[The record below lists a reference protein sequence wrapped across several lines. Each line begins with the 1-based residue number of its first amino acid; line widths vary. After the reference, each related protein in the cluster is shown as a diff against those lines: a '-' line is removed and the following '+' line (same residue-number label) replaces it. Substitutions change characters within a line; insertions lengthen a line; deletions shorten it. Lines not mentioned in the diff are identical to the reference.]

1 MKTGDRLGPY
11 EILQPLGEGGM
22 GAVYSARDTR
32 LDRTVA
38 IKFSKEQ
45 FNERFE
51 REAKAVAALNHP
63 NVCQLYDVG
72 PDYLVM
78 EYVEGKPLEGPL
90 PLNEALR
97 IAGQIAEALEAA
109 HEKGI
114 VHRDLK
120 PGNIV
125 LKADGT
131 VKVLDFGLAKMG
143 SAATSTLNDNS
154 PTISLAATQA
164 GVILGTAAYMSPE
177 QARGN
182 SVTPRADIWAFGVV
196 FYEMLTG
203 KRLFDG
209 EDLTETLASV
219 VKEQPDL
226 SAAPFEVQRL
236 LKACLQKDTKKRLQA
251 IGDWKLLLD
260 EPAAKATVVAP
271 STKPSARW
279 FPWSVAAVLA
289 LAVAVAVWAPWR
301 KPPEETLR
309 ISALPAPDGQIYSFQ
324 STLSVPAISPDG
336 KRIVFAARSEDGKN
350 PTQLWVRPLDSPAAQ
365 PLPGTERAMTPFWS
379 PDSRWIGFESPADHK
394 LKKIDIQGGP
404 PSSIA
409 DLTVDLR
416 GASWSP
422 DGVILLGLG
431 SSSSPVMRVSSEG
444 GSLSPATK
452 LEEGKDAYHR
462 FPSLLPDGKHFLFIV
477 PQANSDANQV
487 RVGSLDQPN
496 EFGRVVAE
504 AESTVVYAMGH
515 LLFLRGGTLM
525 AQPFDTGAL
534 QTSGEARPI
543 AEHVP
548 TFLVPSRLGA
558 FSASQNGL
566 LVYHTASTGNV
577 RTQFTWLNREGNPVG
592 TIGEPVSDIGSFELS
607 PDNKSL
613 LADAIAG
620 PSDDLWI
627 WDLSR
632 GSKQKFTFGGSNRF
646 GLWSPDG
653 ASIVWR
659 SVQGPKVLL
668 MRRPSDASGPPQE
681 IISGRET
688 YSPTSWPRD
697 GKSLLMF
704 TASATRNATRT
715 NNDIFVLPMNGNGSG
730 PPQPQPFLQTHFSE
744 AWGAFSPD
752 GKWVAYESNESG
764 QLEVYVVSYPDRG
777 SKRQI
782 SAAGGGFIRWR
793 RDGELFYVNGLGQLM
808 SVEVNV
814 RNGSFDV
821 GQVKRLFDGVNN
833 LGFDVS
839 LDGQKFIVAKEL
851 GTSANQSIPPLT
863 LVENWPALIKK

>member
-1 MKTGDRLGPY
+1 MMKSGDRLGPY

-22 GAVYSARDTR
+22 GAVYTARDTR

-51 REAKAVAALNHP
+51 REAKAIAALNHP

-78 EYVEGKPLEGPL
+78 EFIEGKPLEGPL
-90 PLNEALR
+90 PLEEALR
-97 IAGQIAEALEAA
+97 IAGQIGDALEAA

-125 LKADGT
+125 IKSDGS
-131 VKVLDFGLAKMG
+131 VKVLDFGLAKVG
-143 SAATSTLNDNS
+143 SAATSTLSDNS
-154 PTISLAATQA
+154 PTISIVATQA
-164 GVILGTAAYMSPE
+164 GVILGTAMYMSPE
-177 QARGN
+177 QARGKN
-182 SVTPRADIWAFGVV
+182 VTPRADIWAFGVV
-196 FYEMLTG
+196 LYEMLTG
-203 KRLFDG
+203 KRLFEG

-236 LKACLQKDTKKRLQA
+236 LKACLQKDPKKRLQA

-260 EPAAKATVVAP
+260 EPVAQTTVVAP

-279 FPWSVAAVLA
+279 VPWSVSAVLA

-301 KPPEETLR
+301 KPPEATLR

-350 PTQLWVRPLDSPAAQ
+350 LIQLWVRPLDSPAAQ
-365 PLPGTERAMTPFWS
+365 PLPGTERAMAPFWS

-394 LKKIDIQGGP
+394 LKKIDTQGGP
-404 PSSIA
+404 PSPIA

-416 GASWSP
+416 GASWGP
-422 DGVILLGLG
+422 DGVILLALG
-431 SSSSPVMRVSSEG
+431 STNSPVMRVSSAG
-444 GSLSPATK
+444 GSLSPATR
-452 LEEGKDAYHR
+452 LEEGKDAFHR
-462 FPSLLPDGKHFLFIV
+462 FPSLLPDGKHFLFVV
-477 PQANSDANQV
+477 PQANSDTNQV

-496 EFGRVVAE
+496 ESGKVVAE

-515 LLFLRGGTLM
+515 LLFLHGSTLM

-534 QTSGEARPI
+534 KTTGEARPI

-566 LVYHTASTGNV
+566 LVYHTASTGNL
-577 RTQFTWLNREGNPVG
+577 RTQFTWLNREGNPIG
-592 TIGEPVSDIGSFELS
+592 TIGDPVSDIGSFELS
-607 PDNKSL
+607 PDNRSL
-613 LADAIAG
+613 LVNAIAG
-620 PSDDLWI
+620 PSGDLWI
-627 WDLSR
+627 WDLTRR
-632 GSKQKFTFGGSNRF
+632 GLPQLFTFEGTNRF

-653 ASIVWR
+653 SSIVWR
-659 SVQGPKVLL
+659 SGKGPKVSL
-668 MRRPSDASGPPQE
+668 MRRPSNASGPPQE
-681 IISGRET
+681 IISGTEIYT
-688 YSPTSWPRD
+688 PTSWSHD

-704 TASATRNATRT
+704 SSSATRT
-715 NNDIFVLPMNGNGSG
+715 NNDIVVLHMNGNGSG
-730 PPQPQPFLQTHFSE
+730 PSQPQPFLQRNFNE
-744 AWGAFSPD
+744 AWGVFSPD
-752 GKWVAYESNESG
+752 GKWIAYESNESG
-764 QLEVYVVSYPDRG
+764 QPGIYVVSYPDPG
-777 SKRQI
+777 VKHQI
-782 SAAGGGFIRWR
+782 SAAGGGLIRWR

-814 RNGSFDV
+814 QNGSFDV
-821 GQVKRLFDGVNN
+821 VQVKRLFDGVNN

-839 LDGQKFIVAKEL
+839 ADGQKFIVAREL

-863 LVENWPALIKK
+863 LIENWPALIKK